1 MTNFQTSYMV
11 LLLKQFYHV
20 VIFDSIMLSLQR
32 FTATEILKLVILSFA
47 LSQKKKIFHNIVGNM
62 FSIAHAQLALFS
74 KNEVFLRL
82 TIFFFLRNNTF

>member
-1 MTNFQTSYMV
+1 MTNFQTSHMV

-47 LSQKKKIFHNIVGNM
+47 LSQKKNL
-62 FSIAHAQLALFS
+62 S
-74 KNEVFLRL
+74 
-82 TIFFFLRNNTF
+82 

>member
-47 LSQKKKIFHNIVGNM
+47 LSHKIFRNIVGNM

-74 KNEVFLRL
+74 KNEVFFRL